1 MNKRPMNWHRE
12 CLQNMQ
18 TNLLRQLDVVR
29 RENEAADRLRR
40 DIIAYDAQI
49 IEADTRGVDGF
60 DKDRF
65 GKKRNGR

>member
-1 MNKRPMNWHRE
+1 
-12 CLQNMQ
+12 MQ